1 MGKTVPLSAVV
12 LIGTC
17 RDRAQRVLNALYAQ
31 TKASEMEVVVVDL
44 APEGTPP
51 LAVRSEIPTRYVK
64 RPRGESW
71 GPARAAGF
79 RATSGRVVAF
89 IEDHCYPAPGW
100 AAALL
105 SAHEGPWASVG
116 YAFVNAN
123 PQTYISRAGF
133 VVDYGPWQHPV
144 HSGPEKLLPGNNVSY
159 KREALQKFDSELDE
173 VLSPDFNMH
182 ETLRRNGYQLYMES
196 GAIAAHEN
204 FTRLSE
210 LNWANHWYCRL
221 LAVSRARSGRWSASR
236 RIFYGLAVPLGAPL
250 IKGFRLIRSLR
261 SRPQLWSTTLAASPI
276 IAVTYFWSAIGESLG
291 YLFGEGAA
299 SREFNRWELET
310 QRTV

>member
-1 MGKTVPLSAVV
+1 MEKRVRLSAVV

-31 TKASEMEVVVVDL
+31 SSGADMEIVVVDL
-44 APEGTPP
+44 APDETPA
-51 LAVRSEIPTRYVK
+51 LALRPEIPTRYVR
-64 RPRGESW
+64 RPRGEPW

-79 RATSGRVVAF
+79 RATNGEIVAF

-105 SAHEGPWASVG
+105 AAHQGPWASVG

-123 PQTYISRAGF
+123 PQTYMSRAGF
-133 VVDYGPWQHPV
+133 VADYGPWQHPV
-144 HSGPEKLLPGNNVSY
+144 LSGPAELLPGNNVSY
-159 KREALQKFDSELDE
+159 KREALERFDSELDA

-182 ETLRRNGYQLYMES
+182 ETLRRNGYQLYMEA

-204 FTRLSE
+204 FNKFSDLGR
-210 LNWANHWYCRL
+210 ANHWYCRL

-250 IKGFRLIRSLR
+250 IKGFRLVRSLR
-261 SRPQLWSTTLAASPI
+261 SRPQLWRRTLAASPVI
-276 IAVTYFWSAIGESLG
+276 VATYYWSAIGESLG

-299 SREFNRWELET
+299 AREFNRWELET
-310 QRTV
+310 LRTV